1 MNEPCIHLKIKGK
14 KNQNLK
20 RLEKD
25 SQGQKLKLKKKT
37 KHIVEYINKEEN
49 TQGSSKVGSLMDYKS
64 SC

>member
-25 SQGQKLKLKKKT
+25 SQGQKLKLKKK
-37 KHIVEYINKEEN
+37 NK
-49 TQGSSKVGSLMDYKS
+49 TYSRVYKQRGKYTRFF
-64 SC
+64 